1 MTEDP
6 HDTEAPSR
14 SEDPTRRVA
23 AAQLRA
29 KRWMVILTATVI
41 AVPVGVT
48 VEQLATHGATFFMCR
63 GPAVGAT
70 GHRVADCPKP

>member
-1 MTEDP
+1 M
-6 HDTEAPSR
+6 TEAPRHIETPSPPDDGAR
-14 SEDPTRRVA
+14 DAA

-29 KRWMVILTATVI
+29 KRWVVILTAALI

-48 VEQLATHGATFFMCR
+48 VEQLATHGATFFVCR

-70 GHRVADCPKP
+70 SHRAADCPRP